1 MPWFT
6 HYVGY
11 NTVAKTGTASAV
23 YSQAQSHH
31 KTLLISTQKDSCLHE
46 LLETKQRKHSQHC
59 YSSEDLYAKE
69 EKFTHFRAICM
80 QMFYADL
87 LFKMQILNSAFLLQ
101 GKHKAIAERGNAD
114 DHSNT
119 ITLQDKIRGNAY
131 GTAVL
136 AQQWFLKSS
145 SKQESLVALSTEGVK
160 IHCPSY
166 FSFWTYFPPH

>member
-1 MPWFT
+1 M
-6 HYVGY
+6 
-11 NTVAKTGTASAV
+11 
-23 YSQAQSHH
+23 
-31 KTLLISTQKDSCLHE
+31 QKDSCLHE